1 MNRPQEDHCDL
12 GLIEDDNTPDMR
24 KAPAVAPAD
33 ANAQIPNHQ
42 EKIVNNPK
50 SSAQLPFVDP
60 VAGRFGNPAPKR
72 ADEATTQI
80 SPWIVREK
88 GVDTEWLADEVVTV
102 DGDSDTGWVEFIAVA
117 DRDFDV
123 EIVTELWV
131 TPQYGATIK
140 LGHQPHQWH
149 AALDA
154 LTKVVAALDAAYAEK
169 DA

>member
-1 MNRPQEDHCDL
+1 MNRPQESHCDL
-12 GLIEDDNTPDMR
+12 GLVEDDHTEDLRKTRNAPDHQLAGTRSEATDHTP
-24 KAPAVAPAD
+24 
-33 ANAQIPNHQ
+33 
-42 EKIVNNPK
+42 PK
-50 SSAQLPFVDP
+50 EPIMTKST
-60 VAGRFGNPAPKR
+60 
-72 ADEATTQI
+72 ATTQT

-123 EIVTELWV
+123 EIVTELWI
-131 TPQYGATIK
+131 TPKYGATIK
-140 LGHQPHQWH
+140 IGNQPHQWH